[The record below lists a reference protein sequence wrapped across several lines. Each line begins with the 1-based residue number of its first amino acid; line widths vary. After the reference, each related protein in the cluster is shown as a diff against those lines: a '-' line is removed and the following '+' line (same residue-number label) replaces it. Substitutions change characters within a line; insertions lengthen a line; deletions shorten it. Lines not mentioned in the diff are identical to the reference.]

1 MVARHLLPNWDRFEA
16 LLDTRCLVDS
26 LIARTAAERRTRSD
40 VRAITRALRAYHDA
54 ADRETSGQADERLHR
69 TIANATH
76 NPVLVSLSMQL
87 RSLLTLNLGMDP
99 YTRKI
104 REQATHQHTELVE
117 AIEAG
122 DADLA
127 AAVAR
132 EHAQLSQ
139 KRIRN
144 LVRRVRREQAESSDT
159 A

>member
-1 MVARHLLPNWDRFEA
+1 LPLPAGSPAASCYLTENSAKRRSGTA
-16 LLDTRCLVDS
+16 YPS
-26 LIARTAAERRTRSD
+26 LRGMTAET
-40 VRAITRALRAYHDA
+40 ITRALRAYHDA